1 MGLEIERRFLL
12 RDNGWEKLV
21 IGSTSIRQAYLSSGR
36 NMTIRVRIKGDG
48 AALTI
53 KSRPGVLRRLEFEYP
68 VPILDAKALMS
79 LRMGSVIEKVRYVVP
94 WGDLVWEIDVFSGE
108 NAGLTIAEIEL
119 RDQDQRIELLDWIG
133 DEVTTQPQYNNS
145 SLALHPFCLWSRLD
159 T

>member
-1 MGLEIERRFLL
+1 MTTVRDAHLPEAEIGPAKDGRR
-12 RDNGWEKLV
+12 GWSC
-21 IGSTSIRQAYLSSGR
+21 G
-36 NMTIRVRIKGDG
+36 
-48 AALTI
+48 
-53 KSRPGVLRRLEFEYP
+53 LEFEYP

-119 RDQDQRIELLDWIG
+119 RGRDQRIELPDWIG

-145 SLALHPFCLWSRLD
+145 SLALHPFCSWSRLD